1 MNYSD
6 SGSRGRFSK
15 VRKISFKI
23 YHLWVVSAFAAIRS
37 NESASKAHEA
47 ASGANEEVTILYWAV
62 SGYMAVLVA
71 VSEYAK
77 YVRGFQMIMNEE
89 TKSKF

>member
-1 MNYSD
+1 M
-6 SGSRGRFSK
+6 
-15 VRKISFKI
+15 
-23 YHLWVVSAFAAIRS
+23 AIRS

-47 ASGANEEVTILYWAV
+47 ASGANEEVTIVYWAV

-89 TKSKF
+89 TKSKILNNEHSNKVNDLLDHLMTNISYQHVQYLFM